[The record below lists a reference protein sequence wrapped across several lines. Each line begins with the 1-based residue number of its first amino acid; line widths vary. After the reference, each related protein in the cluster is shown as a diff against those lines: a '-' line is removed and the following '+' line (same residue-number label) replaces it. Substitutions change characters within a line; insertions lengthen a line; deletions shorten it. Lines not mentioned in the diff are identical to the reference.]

1 MTGRSDTTM
10 LQDQPWKRGIEKEVA
25 AIRWTQQLHTW
36 LLATNIALTGAV
48 LFKLLM
54 S

>member
-1 MTGRSDTTM
+1 MTGHSDTTK
-10 LQDQPWKRGIEKEVA
+10 LQDQPWEQGIEKEMA

-36 LLATNIALTGAV
+36 LLATNIALTAAV
-48 LFKLLM
+48 LFKVLM